1 MTSTLRKSKS
11 AAKVFREREEK
22 SELKKKNM
30 GLLKRIWHLEPTID
44 SYNSNRF
51 QHVSGSNWHQ
61 HQQQMQH
68 IKQENQ
74 KIVQKMQTHHLEV
87 KEYKKKLKDEI
98 KEYM

>member
-1 MTSTLRKSKS
+1 
-11 AAKVFREREEK
+11 
-22 SELKKKNM
+22 
-30 GLLKRIWHLEPTID
+30 
-44 SYNSNRF
+44 
-51 QHVSGSNWHQ
+51 
-61 HQQQMQH
+61 MQH